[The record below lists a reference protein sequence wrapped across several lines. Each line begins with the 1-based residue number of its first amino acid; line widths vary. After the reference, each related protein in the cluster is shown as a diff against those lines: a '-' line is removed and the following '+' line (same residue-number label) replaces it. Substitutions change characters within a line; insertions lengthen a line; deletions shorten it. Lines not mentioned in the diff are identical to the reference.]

1 MNRLS
6 IAQRI
11 WTFALVAIIALAA
24 TIGMETLNK
33 KNDILA
39 AKEETTRQLVE
50 MAHSY
55 FEHYHD
61 LFQAGEMTEADAKS
75 AALGAIRALRYAGS
89 GYFWVNDT
97 TPRLVMHPFKPQL
110 EGKDMR
116 NSTDANGKYHWR
128 EFVSAT
134 RATGE
139 GSVFYA
145 YKGPQFDKPKAKLS
159 YLKAF
164 EPWGWIVGSG
174 IYIDDVDEQFR
185 ALVVK
190 RGLIGGAVV
199 VLFALLALLLARSIN
214 RPLAKT
220 AEAMEEIAHGN
231 GDLRVRMSTQGACEL
246 ARLGESFNSFADSVR
261 GVVSEVTGAS
271 GELAQAAETMAVVS
285 EQSRTALATHRQ
297 ESDLIVTAV
306 EEMSSTIDSVAGS
319 AESAADQV
327 QQALVQAQ
335 QGVSQVGAS
344 IASIQQLAA
353 AVEEAVQRINTLEEE
368 SQNIGRILE
377 VISEIAEQTNLL
389 ALNAAIEAARAGE
402 QGRGFAVV
410 ADEVRSLA
418 QRTQGATTEIQQLID
433 QLQSGAGGAVQ
444 TIAGGRTLA
453 ADSVTQSEQVGAA
466 LEQIATK
473 VQSAAAINL
482 EIASVTG
489 EQRQAMASI
498 SVNVSNIHEALAETS
513 EGSGQ
518 VTEVSQQLRETGQRI
533 SSLLERFK
541 V

>member
-24 TIGMETLNK
+24 TIGMETLSK

-39 AKEETTRQLVE
+39 AKEETTRQLVN

-55 FEHYHD
+55 FGHYYG
-61 LFQAGEMTEADAKS
+61 LFEAGEMTEEDAKS
-75 AALGAIRALRYAGS
+75 AALAAIRALRYGDN

-97 TPRLVMHPFKPQL
+97 SPRLVMHPFKPQL

-116 NSTDANGKYHWR
+116 NATDAHGKHHWR
-128 EFVSAT
+128 EFVGVT
-134 RATGE
+134 RANGE

-145 YKGPQFDKPKAKLS
+145 YKGPQFDQPKAKLS

-164 EPWGWIVGSG
+164 QPWGWIVGSG
-174 IYIDDVDEQFR
+174 IYIDDVDEQFQ
-185 ALVVK
+185 ALLVK
-190 RGLIGGAVV
+190 RGLIGGSAVL
-199 VLFALLALLLARSIN
+199 LFALLALLLARSIN
-214 RPLAKT
+214 RPLEKT

-231 GDLRVRMSTQGACEL
+231 GDLTVRMRTHGAREL
-246 ARLGESFNSFADSVR
+246 VRLGVGFNSFADSVR
-261 GVVSEVTGAS
+261 SVVGEVTSAS
-271 GELAQAAETMAVVS
+271 SELAQAAETMAVVS

-306 EEMSSTIDSVAGS
+306 EEMSYTIDNVAVS
-319 AESAADQV
+319 ARSAANEV
-327 QQALVQAQ
+327 QQALDQAQ
-335 QGVSQVGAS
+335 QGVSLVGTS
-344 IASIQQLAA
+344 IASIEQLARS
-353 AVEEAVQRINTLEEE
+353 VEEAVASINQLEEE

-433 QLQSGAGGAVQ
+433 QLQSGAAGAVT
-444 TIAGGRTLA
+444 TIGSGRTLGP
-453 ADSVTQSEQVGAA
+453 S
-466 LEQIATK
+466 
-473 VQSAAAINL
+473 
-482 EIASVTG
+482 
-489 EQRQAMASI
+489 R
-498 SVNVSNIHEALAETS
+498 
-513 EGSGQ
+513 SG
-518 VTEVSQQLRETGQRI
+518 
-533 SSLLERFK
+533 
-541 V
+541 